1 MKNSIVALFS
11 LMLLVSCKEKETE
24 KSLHITGNI
33 KGLNKGTLYIKKL
46 EDTAMVLLDSIKI
59 DGSSAFESNIDLKSP
74 EMLYLFVDRGATNT
88 IDNTLMFFA
97 EPGKMT
103 INTELEYFYA
113 KAVITGSKNQ
123 ELYETFKKV
132 NSRFA
137 DQQLALTAQ
146 RLKAIRNN
154 QTENLSGNET
164 LSESNTKRKYL
175 YAINFAVT
183 NKDYEVAPYIALSEI
198 SDATLTYLDTIEKS
212 MSPKVAKSKYGVM
225 LTKYIAERKKQ
236 E

>member
-1 MKNSIVALFS
+1 MKNSIITLFS
-11 LMLLVSCKEKETE
+11 LILLVSCKEKETE
-24 KSLHITGNI
+24 KGLNITGNI

-46 EDTAMVLLDSIKI
+46 EDTTMVLLDSIKI
-59 DGSSAFESNIDLKSP
+59 DGNSAFESNIDLRSP

-132 NSRFA
+132 NSRFS

-154 QTENLSGNET
+154 QTANLSGNET
-164 LSESNTKRKYL
+164 LSESNIKRKYL

-198 SDATLTYLDTIEKS
+198 NDATLKYLDTIEKS

-225 LTKYIAERKKQ
+225 LTKYIAERKKT

>member
-1 MKNSIVALFS
+1 
-11 LMLLVSCKEKETE
+11 MLLVSCKEKETK
-24 KSLHITGNI
+24 KSLHISGNI
-33 KGLNKGTLYIKKL
+33 KGLNKGMLYIKKL
-46 EDTAMVLLDSIKI
+46 DDTTMVLLDSVKI

-74 EMLYLFVDRGATNT
+74 EMLYMFVDRGATNT

-97 EPGKMT
+97 EPGNMT

-132 NSRFA
+132 NSRFN
-137 DQQLALTAQ
+137 DQQLALTAE
-146 RLKAIRNN
+146 RLKAYRSN
-154 QTENLSGNET
+154 QATDLSGNEA

-198 SDATLTYLDTIEKS
+198 NDATLTYLDTIEKS
-212 MSPKVAKSKYGVM
+212 LSPKVAKSKYGLM
-225 LTKYIAERKKQ
+225 LTKYIAERKKH